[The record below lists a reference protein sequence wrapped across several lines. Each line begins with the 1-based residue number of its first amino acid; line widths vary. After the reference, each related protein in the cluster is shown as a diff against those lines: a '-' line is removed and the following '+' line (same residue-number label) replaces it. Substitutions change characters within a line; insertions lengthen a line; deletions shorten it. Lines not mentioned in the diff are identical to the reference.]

1 MEAGA
6 LQVDRVQREPRWI
19 KSSYTG
25 NDDCVEVAVISSSL
39 GIRDSKVPRSPVI
52 SVRHPAWVTLIESLR
67 QL

>member
-6 LQVDRVQREPRWI
+6 LRVDRVQREPRWI

-25 NDDCVEVAVISSSL
+25 NDDCVEVAIISSAL

-52 SVRHPAWVTLIESLR
+52 SVAHPAWVSLVDLLR
-67 QL
+67 QP